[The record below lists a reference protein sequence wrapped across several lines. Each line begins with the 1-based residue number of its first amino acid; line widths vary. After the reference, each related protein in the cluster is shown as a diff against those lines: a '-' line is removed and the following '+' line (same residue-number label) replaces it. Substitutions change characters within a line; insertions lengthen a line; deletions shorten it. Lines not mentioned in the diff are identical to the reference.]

1 MGENKEYILGTNQTE
16 LERLGFQ
23 HKVWKKI
30 TDSFFDR
37 INIQKGWKCLDVG
50 AGPGFVSMEL
60 IDKVGEGGEVTA
72 LEPSELFLNYFKEHC
87 SKKDI
92 KNVNFIHGNL
102 EETDLENDHYDL
114 IFLRWVIDF
123 VPEPEKFL
131 LKLLSALKKGGV
143 IAIED
148 YNYEGIALFPKGG
161 AFDNITETVRNY
173 WRAGGGDPYFISKI
187 PLIFKSNNIELLDF
201 SPQSL
206 AGDTD
211 SDIYEWANR
220 FFSVH
225 LQIMADLKVISQ
237 KESDEMLADWNAH
250 KSDPSTV
257 FFSPIMVDV
266 TGRKK

>member
-23 HKVWKKI
+23 HKVWKRI

-37 INIQKGWKCLDVG
+37 IKIQKGWKCLDVG

-60 IDKVGEGGEVTA
+60 IDKVGESGEVTA
-72 LEPSELFLNYFKEHC
+72 LEPSGLYINYLKVLCAGKNIEN
-87 SKKDI
+87 I
-92 KNVNFIHGNL
+92 KFIHGNL
-102 EETDLENDHYDL
+102 EDSDIENEHYDM

-123 VPEPEKFL
+123 VPKPEKFL
-131 LKLLSALKKGGV
+131 LKLLSALKKGGI

-187 PLIFKSNNIELLDF
+187 PPIFKINNIELLDF

-225 LQIMADLKVISQ
+225 LQIMADMKVISQ
-237 KESDEMLADWNAH
+237 KESNEMLADWISHRAN
-250 KSDPSTV
+250 PETV
-257 FFSPIMVDV
+257 FFSPILVDV
-266 TGRKK
+266 IGKKL